1 MAKVASGWQRSFD
14 EDGYGPMNM
23 PYSRPAAQQVEDDGV
38 SYAVVSELLSDTPQ
52 KVYPIVEG
60 VGSCVP
66 LSPRPIHHPREKG
79 VKTVVPRES
88 RDNKQGERWEG
99 YWEDRE
105 RADNARALLGPVAGH
120 LEKGTISLRY
130 LNGPTLWLSYLSTTI
145 SGNHVTQHTQERMED
160 PLMPP
165 KEVQQRF
172 SPRLTEEEK
181 EMLAR
186 EKKALEKE
194 KHKLKREKKR
204 IGRDKQELDRRQ
216 RKIKAERE
224 AEVKRMLFVVE
235 NWLAIIE
242 EDQRK
247 QQMLMGGSVS
257 QQKQMR
263 REKYHNAY
271 LAFEAREKEAM
282 RKKEER
288 EREKQAAEFHRKKAQ
303 EEANARTEGRTATIP
318 AAPRIVGEPPK
329 GVLPPPK
336 VEPRLVKENFVQK
349 RVPPPLE
356 LVEEVAQV
364 DPDLI
369 ADERTACLSG
379 KSEPSST
386 DVSPRATFA
395 KGSKNTRIRTF
406 LRAKLA
412 ENRQQGRRTFNV
424 ADDVRAAI
432 KEEVLGELLQSQI
445 EEFWAQSSGNANVKD
460 LPEYFDFNS
469 RPNVLRTVIDRRK
482 ELRAQVTTTTKQDT
496 LKRSEDADTNTSE
509 DDYPDITNTDSEQE
523 ENSSLSD
530 AEADNSK

>member
-1 MAKVASGWQRSFD
+1 
-14 EDGYGPMNM
+14 
-23 PYSRPAAQQVEDDGV
+23 
-38 SYAVVSELLSDTPQ
+38 
-52 KVYPIVEG
+52 
-60 VGSCVP
+60 
-66 LSPRPIHHPREKG
+66 
-79 VKTVVPRES
+79 
-88 RDNKQGERWEG
+88 
-99 YWEDRE
+99 
-105 RADNARALLGPVAGH
+105 
-120 LEKGTISLRY
+120 
-130 LNGPTLWLSYLSTTI
+130 
-145 SGNHVTQHTQERMED
+145 
-160 PLMPP
+160 MPP
-165 KEVQQRF
+165 KDVQQRF
-172 SPRLTEEEK
+172 PPRLTAEEK

-194 KHKLKREKKR
+194 KKELKREKKR
-204 IGRDKQELDRRQ
+204 IDRDKQELDRRQ

-288 EREKQAAEFHRKKAQ
+288 EREKQSAAEFHRKKAQ
-303 EEANARTEGRTATIP
+303 EEAKARTEGKTATIP
-318 AAPRIVGEPPK
+318 AAPRIVVVEPPK
-329 GVLPPPK
+329 GVLPPK
-336 VEPRLVKENFVQK
+336 VEQVAPRQVKENFVQK

-369 ADERTACLSG
+369 ADERTAYLSG

-386 DVSPRATFA
+386 DASPRGTFA
-395 KGSKNTRIRTF
+395 EGSMNTRIRTF

-445 EEFWAQSSGNANVKD
+445 EEFWAQSSGNVNVKD
-460 LPEYFDFNS
+460 MPEYFDFNS
-469 RPNVLRTVIDRRK
+469 RPDALRTVIDKRK
-482 ELRAQVTTTTKQDT
+482 ELLAQAKTQDV
-496 LKRSEDADTNTSE
+496 LKRPEDADTNTSE
-509 DDYPDITNTDSEQE
+509 DDYADITNTDSEVE

-530 AEADNSK
+530 AEADP